1 MRFPRTIRVLF
12 VVGMLLVASAC
23 TSSTDSTTTTTQV
36 ALTSSTTA
44 PSTTT
49 TTVAPTTTTTT
60 SPETT
65 TTTTTTV
72 PEPEF
77 GFFVDGLGVVDFG
90 ATPDEVAA
98 ALEPLFGD
106 PTTDSGWFAE
116 ILCPGDNHRFYQYG
130 DVLFD
135 FRVLFTDGDLF
146 RDDGVGH
153 FYTFVYKGETDVPVS
168 PPELTV
174 GTTVAQLEALY
185 PDVEYSPN
193 PFLQGVTDYRV
204 EGDTEFE
211 LLYGQV
217 SGTDADDVVESV
229 QGGIGCGE

>member
-1 MRFPRTIRVLF
+1 MRTRNTFLLSLLAIAVL
-12 VVGMLLVASAC
+12 ATAC
-23 TSSTDSTTTTTQV
+23 TSSTDDTTTTVPVTLTTSSSTTSTTTTT
-36 ALTSSTTA
+36 
-44 PSTTT
+44 
-49 TTVAPTTTTTT
+49 TTV
-60 SPETT
+60 PETT
-65 TTTTTTV
+65 STTVPETTTTTV

-90 ATPDEVAA
+90 ATPEDVAA

-116 ILCPGDNHRFYQYG
+116 ILCPGENHRFFQYG

-153 FYTFVYKGETDVPVS
+153 FYTFAYKGETEVPVS
-168 PPELTV
+168 PPDLTV

-193 PFLQGVTDYRV
+193 PFLQNVTDYRV
-204 EGDTEFE
+204 DGDTEYE

-217 SGTDADDVVESV
+217 SGTDPGDVVETV